1 MDWSDQF
8 PPRERLTWPQYAVE
22 PLYVEGYRK
31 PAHSGAIRKRWRMH
45 EIQVH
50 QIELEIQN
58 EGIIDF
64 HRNNIRAKL
73 GIKNEKINPKPAFP
87 PFNNIW

>member
-1 MDWSDQF
+1 
-8 PPRERLTWPQYAVE
+8 
-22 PLYVEGYRK
+22 
-31 PAHSGAIRKRWRMH
+31 MH

-64 HRNNIRAKL
+64 HRNNIRANL